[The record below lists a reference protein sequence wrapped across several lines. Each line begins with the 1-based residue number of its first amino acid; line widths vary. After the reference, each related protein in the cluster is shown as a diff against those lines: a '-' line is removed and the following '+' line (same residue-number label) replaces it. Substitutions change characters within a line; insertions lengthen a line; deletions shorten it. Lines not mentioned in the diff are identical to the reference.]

1 MKKTLPE
8 TIHCISPQL
17 AVSDLEE
24 SVRFYTEQLGFG
36 INFLHEGI
44 YAGVGLGIA
53 GSGIHLK
60 PGTPS
65 KEKQERKREND
76 DVDIVFGVTDLDGLY
91 ETVTAK
97 DIEIVQ
103 PLRQMPYGREF
114 YLRDPD
120 GYLLAFFDVTG

>member
-1 MKKTLPE
+1 MKKTLSE

-17 AVSDLEE
+17 VVSDLEE
-24 SVRFYTEQLGFG
+24 SVRFYTEQLGFRT
-36 INFLHEGI
+36 NFHHEGV
-44 YAGVGLGIA
+44 YAGVGLGVA

-60 PGTPS
+60 LGTPS
-65 KEKQERKREND
+65 REEQTRKRED
-76 DVDIVFGVTDLDGLY
+76 GDVDIVFGVTDLDGLY

-120 GYLLAFFDVTG
+120 GYLLAFFDVTS

>member
-36 INFLHEGI
+36 INFHHEGI

-53 GSGIHLK
+53 GSGVHLK

-65 KEKQERKREND
+65 KEEQERKREND
-76 DVDIVFGVTDLDGLY
+76 EVDIVFGVIDLDGLY

-120 GYLLAFFDVTG
+120 GYLLAFFDVTS